1 MKELDAVAK
10 VRENDVHHITRLVAI
25 DNNDVLEIGCGDGR
39 ITFPLA
45 EKAASITAIDID
57 DETIENAR
65 IRNRFEHVSFL
76 VENIETMQLG
86 RKFDVIL
93 STWMGYM
100 YLNDVSKAISNIA
113 LHLKDDGVFLL
124 CSGTPE
130 DEYGQIV
137 DLLVEKNIKTVE
149 FYRGLERLLSD
160 HFTFEN
166 HILRGELAFSSLEE
180 VVDRYQSELSTEY
193 GIEMNSHHRKLLK
206 DYMNNKGSYSIGWD
220 SQAYLCKKK

>member
-1 MKELDAVAK
+1 MKELDAVARA
-10 VRENDVHHITRLVAI
+10 RENDVHHITRLVAI
-25 DNNDVLEIGCGDGR
+25 DNNDVLELGCGDGR

-57 DETIENAR
+57 AEAIENAL

-100 YLNDVSKAISNIA
+100 YLNDISKAISNIVS
-113 LHLKDDGVFLL
+113 HLKDDGVFLL
-124 CSGTPE
+124 CSGASE

-137 DLLVEKNIKTVE
+137 DLLVEENVKTVE

-180 VVDRYQSELSTEY
+180 VIVRYQSELKTEH
-193 GIEMNSHHRKLLK
+193 GIKMNSHHQQLLK
-206 DYMNNKGSYSIGWD
+206 DYVNSKGSYSIGWD
-220 SQAYLCKKK
+220 SQAYLCRKK